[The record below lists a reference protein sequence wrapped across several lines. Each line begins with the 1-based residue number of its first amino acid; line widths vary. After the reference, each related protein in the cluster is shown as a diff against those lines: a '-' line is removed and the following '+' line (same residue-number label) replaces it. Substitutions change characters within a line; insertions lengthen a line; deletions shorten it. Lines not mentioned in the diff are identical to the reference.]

1 MSRSPLHWIVRT
13 LVLAAV
19 LIGHV
24 AAAQDRAATHNPG
37 VIPIAG
43 RYAGLTYGEW
53 SARWWQWFWAT
64 STADAPTL
72 DSTGALA
79 AEGQSGPVWF
89 LTWPL
94 IEPTV
99 VREITVP
106 QGKALLFPA
115 TNHDSLFD
123 LPQTAT
129 LEQRQ
134 EAAMAIFQWIVSTSA
149 EVDGAP
155 IENLTSYAAVSPPYN
170 VQLPPDN
177 IFGAPAGT
185 YGPTF
190 SAGYYVLLAP
200 LSAGRHTVH
209 FAFSFY
215 WPPANQV
222 LSLDT
227 TYLVNVIPRN

>member
-1 MSRSPLHWIVRT
+1 MSRPFRATFVLLSL
-13 LVLAAV
+13 LV
-19 LIGHV
+19 V
-24 AAAQDRAATHNPG
+24 APISDAFGQPGPHNPG
-37 VIPIAG
+37 VVPIQAH
-43 RYAGLTYGEW
+43 YEGLTYGEW
-53 SARWWQWFWAT
+53 SARWWQWYWAT
-64 STADAPTL
+64 ATADSPSL
-72 DSTGALA
+72 DPTGALA
-79 AEGQSGPVWF
+79 GEGQSGKVWF

-94 IEPTV
+94 TEPTA

-123 LPQTAT
+123 LPPTAT
-129 LEQRQ
+129 QEERRQ
-134 EAAMAIFQWIVSTSA
+134 AAMSIFDWIVSTSA
-149 EVDGAP
+149 DVDGVP
-155 IENLTSYAAVSPPYN
+155 INDLTSYAAVSPPYD

-200 LSAGRHTVH
+200 LSRGRHVVH
-209 FAFSFY
+209 FAFSFF

-227 TYLVNVIPRN
+227 TYIVNVGPGK